1 MARYKLKYCLKGL
14 LNLYQP
20 TNDRYETTIHRI
32 LVCNIMCHY
41 SDSIKFP
48 FAAQELRAFELVCRQ
63 MLMDVQERLV
73 YRTYIYIKSDI
84 LQYAAA
90 QGDLA
95 YPEKLEMM
103 EVCSS
108 RKLYRYAFLEI
119 VSAIIIFISSVKV
132 SS

>member
-1 MARYKLKYCLKGL
+1 
-14 LNLYQP
+14 
-20 TNDRYETTIHRI
+20 
-32 LVCNIMCHY
+32 
-41 SDSIKFP
+41 
-48 FAAQELRAFELVCRQ
+48 

-103 EVCSS
+103 EVSYYL
-108 RKLYRYAFLEI
+108 KI
-119 VSAIIIFISSVKV
+119 VYTVFTVCIRTDRPEQTA
-132 SS
+132 